1 MQLTGKRAL
10 FIAFAIATVTISNA
24 QVDDPN
30 DPEHLLS
37 NFIVDNY
44 GSYQTTNQGVRVN
57 DTDSLKVCWLVH
69 KMFHFNVSIVAVVA
83 DIKII

>member
-1 MQLTGKRAL
+1 MQVTRKHVIS
-10 FIAFAIATVTISNA
+10 FAFAIAMVVSTNA

-30 DPEHLLS
+30 DPEHMLN

-57 DTDSLKVCWLVH
+57 DTDSLKVC
-69 KMFHFNVSIVAVVA
+69 
-83 DIKII
+83 